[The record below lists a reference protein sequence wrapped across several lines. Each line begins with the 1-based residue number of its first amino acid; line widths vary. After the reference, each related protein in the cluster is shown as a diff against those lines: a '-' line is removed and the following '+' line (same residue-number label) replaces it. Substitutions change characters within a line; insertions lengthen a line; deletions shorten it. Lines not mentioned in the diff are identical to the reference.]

1 MSLLAQVNQPNEGN
15 YYFSL
20 EGGGGGGGSSS
31 TQYTAT
37 GAAAAGGFISTG
49 AGAGVILNNGTFV
62 SKVATDAIPAG
73 GTIVAMENAAGLGRW
88 SIGFA
93 NSESGGNAGADFAID
108 NYNDA
113 GAIVGTPLSID
124 RLTGVVTATGLVS
137 VPSLSQTQSAVISGA
152 IAVGITSGIAMGSF
166 VAPRSGIYLFTA
178 ALYMNVVNGVTGFA
192 SIGDSDEVGV
202 TIFNIPT
209 GFSTTVS
216 MKPYTMPPTDAVPAG
231 IDYTLFSTVPL
242 LLVAGTTYTISGLT
256 ANCSTPNVMAF
267 PSGGAGAGAFFTSA
281 IVPLC

>member
-1 MSLLAQVNQPNEGN
+1 MSLLAQVNQPNENG

-37 GAAAAGGFISTG
+37 GLAGAGGFVSTG
-49 AGAGVILNNGTFV
+49 AGANVILNNGSFV
-62 SKVATDAIPAG
+62 SKVDTNAIPGGAG
-73 GTIVAMENAAGLGRW
+73 ILVMENDAGLGRW
-88 SIGFA
+88 AVGYA
-93 NSESGGNAGADFAID
+93 NNESGGNAGADFAID

-113 GAIVGTPLSID
+113 GVIVGTPLSIE

-137 VPSLSQTQSAVISGA
+137 VPSLSQTQSAVISGV
-152 IAVGITSGIAMGSF
+152 IAVGITSGIVMGSF
-166 VAPRSGIYLFTA
+166 VAPRSGVYLFTA
-178 ALYMNVVNGVTGFA
+178 ALYMNVVNGVTGYA

-202 TIFNIPT
+202 TIYNIPT

-242 LLVAGTTYTISGLT
+242 LLVAGTTYTITGLT
-256 ANCSTPNVMAF
+256 VNCSTPNIMAF
-267 PSGGAGAGAFFTSA
+267 PSGGGGAGAFFTSA